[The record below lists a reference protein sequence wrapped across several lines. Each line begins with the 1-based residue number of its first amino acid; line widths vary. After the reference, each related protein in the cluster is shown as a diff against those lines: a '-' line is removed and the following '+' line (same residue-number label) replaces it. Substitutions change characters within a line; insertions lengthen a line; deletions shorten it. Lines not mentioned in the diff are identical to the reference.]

1 MFVCGFLFVWIR
13 GKGREGKGSVKCEC
27 SGGESRS
34 ECVEL
39 KRVLWWIHV
48 LHGGE

>member
-1 MFVCGFLFVWIR
+1 MSVCVRFFICVDSW
-13 GKGREGKGSVKCEC
+13 EGKGSVKCEC